1 VVWWLKYIG
10 AILRYL
16 LRDATHALQARWCS
30 RVFFWSSTS
39 TFNPC
44 TTTWTQEV
52 HVLSLMPTDFS
63 ERSRQKSVFAYISG
77 LHPNPGGGTHG
88 FNTIQCIPLSVLRT
102 SRSFLSSG
110 NVNGR
115 RVSLI
120 HHPAS
125 VFDLDMIQDHNLS
138 APTLPRQR
146 SSRILSLTF

>member
-1 VVWWLKYIG
+1 MPSKLAGIHASFFGVQ
-10 AILRYL
+10 RQ
-16 LRDATHALQARWCS
+16 RSTHARRHGLKK
-30 RVFFWSSTS
+30 F
-39 TFNPC
+39 TFY
-44 TTTWTQEV
+44 QI
-52 HVLSLMPTDFS
+52 LSLMPTDFS

-77 LHPNPGGGTHG
+77 LHPNPGGTQG

-138 APTLPRQR
+138 DPTPPRQR
-146 SSRILSLTF
+146 SSRILSLTS

>member
-1 VVWWLKYIG
+1 MHDDMDSRSSRFIADADGFLG
-10 AILRYL
+10 AEPAEVGIRL
-16 LRDATHALQARWCS
+16 HKWP
-30 RVFFWSSTS
+30 TS
-39 TFNPC
+39 
-44 TTTWTQEV
+44 
-52 HVLSLMPTDFS
+52 
-63 ERSRQKSVFAYISG
+63 K
-77 LHPNPGGGTHG
+77 PGGGTHG